1 MERAGTNGVCASGL
15 PWFLTGLVAGIAV
28 TLLVAPASG
37 AASRRFLGSRLR
49 EGENWVKTKATEAEE
64 YAVSQ
69 TTALRDRVKEAA
81 QVMVK
86 S

>member
-1 MERAGTNGVCASGL
+1 MARVETNGRCGSGL
-15 PWFLTGLVAGIAV
+15 PLFLTGLVAGIAV

-37 AASRRFLGSRLR
+37 ADSRRFLGRRLR
-49 EGENWVKTKATEAEE
+49 DGEDWVRSKATEAEE
-64 YAVSQ
+64 YALSQ

-81 QVMVK
+81 QVLVK